1 MSNYRRNYINGG
13 TWFFTVNLQD
23 RRSHLLTAN
32 IHALRCAIAAVKK
45 VRPFRINAW
54 VVLPEH
60 MHCIWTLP
68 GNDADYSSR
77 WREIKK
83 HFTHSLS
90 SRHIWQSRFWEHI
103 IRDEHDYRQHVD
115 YIYINP
121 VKHAWVKQVQDW
133 PFSTFHRDVRH
144 GLYPQDWAGEIM
156 DFNAGERA

>member
-23 RRSHLLTAN
+23 RRSQLLTAN
-32 IHALRCAIAAVKK
+32 IHALRCAIAAVKTA
-45 VRPFRINAW
+45 RPFRINAW

-68 GNDADYSSR
+68 ENDADFSSR

-83 HFTHSLS
+83 HFTRSVS
-90 SRHIWQSRFWEHI
+90 AQHIWQPRFWEHTL
-103 IRDEHDYRQHVD
+103 RDEHDYRQHVD

-121 VKHAWVKQVQDW
+121 MKQRWVKLCNTW
-133 PFSTFHRDVRH
+133 PFSTFHRDVRL
-144 GLYPQDWAGEIM
+144 GLFPQNWSGEIM

>member
-23 RRSHLLTAN
+23 RRSHLLTDN

-90 SRHIWQSRFWEHI
+90 SRHIWQSRFWEHT
-103 IRDEHDYRQHVD
+103 IRDEKDFAFHVH
-115 YIYINP
+115 YIHYNP
-121 VKHAWVKQVQDW
+121 VKHKHAINPVDW
-133 PFSTFHRDVRH
+133 KFSSLHRYIRE
-144 GLYPQDWAGEIM
+144 GILRADWSAS
-156 DFNAGERA
+156 

>member
-1 MSNYRRNYINGG
+1 MSTYRRNYINGG

-23 RRSHLLTAN
+23 RRSQLLTAN
-32 IHALRCAIAAVKK
+32 IHALRCAIAAVKTA
-45 VRPFRINAW
+45 RPFRINAW

-68 GNDADYSSR
+68 ENDADFSSR

-83 HFTHSLS
+83 HFTRSLS
-90 SRHIWQSRFWEHI
+90 SRHIWQPRFWEHTL
-103 IRDEHDYRQHVD
+103 RDEHDYRQHVD

-121 VKHAWVKQVQDW
+121 VKHGWVKQVQTW
-133 PFSTFHRDVRH
+133 PFSTFHRDVRR
-144 GLYPQDWAGEIM
+144 GLFPQNWAGEIM